1 MDCFECGTSS
11 AHGAPVKW
19 AARLAEV
26 FENPE
31 NQRGLVRDHVR
42 IYTKNLCA
50 LCKTE
55 QSTEHHELPGF
66 WMLVCTLVKPDEMQQ
81 DREEMKEFVQAIG
94 ATYGRLGMG
103 RPWRAVC
110 GRRDTQLV
118 LQHSCSEQKSLSG
131 SLVC

>member
-1 MDCFECGTSS
+1 MAPPVLTCSS
-11 AHGAPVKW
+11 EW
-19 AARLAEV
+19 AARLTEG
-26 FENPE
+26 FENPK
-31 NQRGLVRDHVR
+31 NQRSSVRSHVR
-42 IYTKNLCA
+42 IYTEKLRA

-55 QSTEHHELPGF
+55 LSTEHHEQPGF
-66 WMLVCTLVKPDEMQQ
+66 RMLGCALVKPDEMQQ
-81 DREEMKEFVQAIG
+81 DREEMKAFVQAIG

>member
-1 MDCFECGTSS
+1 MDCFGCGTSS
-11 AHGAPVKW
+11 AHSTP
-19 AARLAEV
+19 RLTEG
-26 FENPE
+26 FENPK
-31 NQRGLVRDHVR
+31 NQRTSVRRHVC
-42 IYTKNLCA
+42 INTKKLCA

-55 QSTEHHELPGF
+55 QSTEHHKQPGF
-66 WMLVCTLVKPDEMQQ
+66 RMLGCALVKPDEMQQ

-131 SLVC
+131 LLVC

>member
-1 MDCFECGTSS
+1 M
-11 AHGAPVKW
+11 APPVEW
-19 AARLAEV
+19 AARLTEG
-26 FENPE
+26 FENPK
-31 NQRGLVRDHVR
+31 NQSRLMRGHGRV
-42 IYTKNLCA
+42 YTKRLCA

-55 QSTEHHELPGF
+55 QSTEHHEQPGLR
-66 WMLVCTLVKPDEMQQ
+66 MLGRALVKPDEMQQ

-94 ATYGRLGMG
+94 AAYGRLGMG

-110 GRRDTQLV
+110 GRTDTQLV